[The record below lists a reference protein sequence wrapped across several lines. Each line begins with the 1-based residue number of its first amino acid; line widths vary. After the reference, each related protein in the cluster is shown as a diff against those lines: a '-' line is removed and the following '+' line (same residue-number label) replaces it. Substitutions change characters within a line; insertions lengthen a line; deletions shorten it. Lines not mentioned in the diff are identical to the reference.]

1 MSENMNLDKCGIF
14 DSDGPYI
21 TDGSGRE
28 PTLREMVNVYYSQ
41 HFDEEDAKNLTD
53 QYINQWWADE

>member
-1 MSENMNLDKCGIF
+1 MSENVNSDNCGIF

-21 TDGSGRE
+21 TDGSRRE
-28 PTLREMVNVYYSQ
+28 PTLREVVNIYYSQ

-53 QYINQWWADE
+53 QYIYQWWAEL